1 MRISDWSSDVC
12 SSDLIEL
19 SYKPVDDVMAYAK
32 YSRGYRKGSVNLAS
46 EIGTDTFDPEHVKAY
61 EIGAKTSFGGPV
73 PGRFNVAETY
83 NEHTN
88 QQMPVETRRESLRE
102 GVCQYA
108 LYAGVALGI

>member
-32 YSRGYRKGSVNLAS
+32 YSRGYRQGSVNLAS
-46 EIGTDTFDPEHVKAY
+46 DIGTDTFDPEHVNAY

-73 PGRFNVAETY
+73 PGRFNVAAFYRSE
-83 NEHTN
+83 E
-88 QQMPVETRRESLRE
+88 RRVGKECVSTGRSR
-102 GVCQYA
+102 GSP
-108 LYAGVALGI
+108 